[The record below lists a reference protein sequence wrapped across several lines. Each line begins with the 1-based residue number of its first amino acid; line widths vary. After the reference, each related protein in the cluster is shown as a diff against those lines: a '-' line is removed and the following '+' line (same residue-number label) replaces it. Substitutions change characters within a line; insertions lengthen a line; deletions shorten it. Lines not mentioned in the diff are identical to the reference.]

1 MAAPTIS
8 TRVPTSSATNVYLNQ
23 LIYITFDQAMDSTS
37 LTDNTIIL
45 YRTSDYEV
53 MDKTISYD
61 SSTFKVT
68 VTPDVIFDKDTTYN
82 IVVVGLD
89 QSATCVE
96 NSSDAGMTTTATW
109 YFTTGTEVYRAPED
123 TVAET
128 QPDETVAGTPVA
140 KVLEPR
146 ISTDFV
152 IVSTSPE
159 NYSSNLGTSSDNENV
174 TWGAVSP
181 SGVRV
186 IFNRPVAS
194 GSAVSQTWMALS
206 VVAVDGDP
214 ATTIAIPNGTVYN
227 PAGDT
232 LYWMPSDTTGWK
244 VNNEITVTVS
254 ENTED
259 EDGNILDD
267 DYQFMF
273 TTKYYPLYCVVSR
286 IITVIGPFIRDVNDD
301 VINRN
306 IYFNS
311 QEAYNIAN
319 VIYDQANWDQD
330 SPTFAAK
337 MWVCCKTQYDLL
349 YAKLLDLS
357 QGGPGQLKR
366 LGDFTVQD
374 TGDINSGIKG
384 AIQKALDCMN
394 AWMKQLLGKS
404 RRAKARMVVKGV
416 SSPVTP
422 PMRGV
427 RTWSIPTASEGLGGN
442 KRLSRRLK
450 SPGPYSEWS

>member
-1 MAAPTIS
+1 MAAPIIS
-8 TRVPTSSATNVYLNQ
+8 TRIPAASATNVYLNQ
-23 LIYITFDQAMDSTS
+23 LVYITFDQAMDSTS

-61 SSTFKVT
+61 SSTYKVT
-68 VTPDVIFDKDTTYN
+68 LTPDVIFNKDSTYN
-82 IVVVGLD
+82 VVVVGLD
-89 QSATCVE
+89 QSTTCVE
-96 NSSDAGMTTTATW
+96 NSSDEGMTTTATW
-109 YFTTGTEVYRAPED
+109 YYTTGTEVYEAPED

-128 QPDETVAGTPVA
+128 QPDELVAGTPAA

-146 ISTDFV
+146 VTTDFA

-159 NYSSNLGTSSDNENV
+159 NYSSNLGTSADNEDV
-174 TWGAVSP
+174 TWGATSP

-186 IFNRPVAS
+186 VFNRPVAS
-194 GSAVSQTWMALS
+194 GSAVLQTWMTLAA
-206 VVAVDGDP
+206 VAVDGDP
-214 ATTIAIPNGTVYN
+214 SVSTAVPDGVVYN
-227 PAGDT
+227 PNGYT
-232 LYWMPSDTTGWK
+232 LYWMPSDVDGWK

-254 ENTED
+254 EDTQD
-259 EDGNILDD
+259 EDGNVLDD

-273 TTKYYPLYCVVSR
+273 TTKYYPLYCAVSR
-286 IITVIGPFIRDVNDD
+286 IVAVIGPFIRDMNDD

-319 VIYDQANWDQD
+319 VIYDQANWAMD

-366 LGDFTVQD
+366 LGDFTIQD

-384 AIQKALDCMN
+384 AIQKTLDCMN
-394 AWMKQLLGKS
+394 AWMKQLLGRS
-404 RRAKARMVVKGV
+404 RRAKAKMVVKGV
-416 SSPVTP
+416 SSPVNP
-422 PMRGV
+422 PIRGV
-427 RTWSIPTASEGLGGN
+427 RTWGIPTASEGLGGN
-442 KRLSRRLK
+442 KRLTRQLK
-450 SPGPYSEWS
+450 SPGAYSEWS